1 MTLRQ
6 PLAIFAENGG
16 QMCKL
21 RHRPTQRL
29 VKCHLLWRVREVVV
43 ATNHVR
49 DLHQLVV
56 HDDHVVVNR
65 HACGAH
71 DDGIAHHLVR
81 KLDWA
86 VDDVVEPNGMLGNT
100 QSNCSTLAI
109 RSAALAFSGIE
120 SAAFARIDRRL
131 LVCERMRALPLQFFL
146 RAETEICFALTQQP
160 LGMFAIE
167 IATIALTIRRVR
179 SADKG
184 TFIPIEAEP
193 LQVFQKLSFEALFAA
208 LDVGVLDAQDH
219 DAALLPCEQP
229 VEKRGAG
236 VANVQLSRGRRSEA
250 NANLGNSAHS
260 MMLARVEWGTTDL
273 RRVTRISLENPEAPH
288 PIAGSSFTENSRR
301 LVLGCACYKSLL
313 RVQSV
318 LFLEIRIAWVFSVSV
333 HVAGFGLIFEVG
345 TQHLI
350 TDHADKIFVLHRKI
364 HLDSSIQVARHEVRA
379 AKVNFFLST
388 VAEIEYPAVLQ
399 EAAKNAGD
407 ANVLASSGKVGPQAA
422 DAAHQQVNFDAGL
435 RRLVEQLDHFLVH
448 QCVHLQDQVTAAS
461 VLLVFD
467 FALDQLLEA
476 LAQGHRR
483 YQQLAV

>member
-6 PLAIFAENGG
+6 PLAIFAQNGG

-21 RHRPTQRL
+21 RHGPTQRL
-29 VKCHLLWRVREVVV
+29 VKCHLLWRVGEVVV

-49 DLHQLVV
+49 DVHERIV

-71 DDGIAHHLVR
+71 DDGIAHHFVG
-81 KLDWA
+81 KLDRA
-86 VDDVVEPNGMLGNT
+86 VHDVVEANGMLGDT
-100 QSNCSTLAI
+100 QANRSGLAI
-109 RSAALAFSGIE
+109 RSAALALSGIE
-120 SAAFARIDRRL
+120 SAAFARIDGRL
-131 LVCERMRALPLQFFL
+131 LMCERMRTLVLQL

-160 LGMFAIE
+160 PGMFAIE
-167 IATIALTIRRVR
+167 IEAIALTIRRVR
-179 SADKG
+179 SADIG
-184 TFIPIEAEP
+184 TFIPIDAEP

-208 LDVGVLDAQDH
+208 LDIGILDAQDH

-435 RRLVEQLDHFLVH
+435 RRPVEQLDHFLVH

-476 LAQGHRR
+476 LAQGNWR